1 MLLAPQHWPIGAAKH
16 VVIHVVLHRE
26 VLLTQLHFTVSA
38 AKIVKMLYLFY
49 HFFISVVLLV

>member
-1 MLLAPQHWPIGAAKH
+1 VLLAPQHWPIGAAKH